1 MPTKIPQAWL
11 GSDCMMTNFEF
22 PTIDYDVVIVGGGI
36 SGLTLACGLRSPSV
50 SVGAASR
57 REGESSGLRI
67 LVVEAQQEQQVT
79 KRSRAYALSPMT
91 SKIFRDLGL
100 WEQIAPKI
108 SHFSRVLLS
117 DADYSHR
124 VEFCPNDLGEAAVY
138 YCGEHGVLMA
148 ALQQRVATAA
158 NITCCYETQVVEVR
172 YGAETAG
179 VMLENSQGQ
188 QRLQSKL
195 VVAADGINSQIRS
208 SAGIK
213 TNGYGQWQFCITAF
227 VAPSRPHQN
236 IGYERF
242 WPSGPF
248 AILPLPDNRCQ
259 IVWIAPHAEAQ
270 AIVALPSDQFMTEL
284 QQRYG
289 DQMGKLTLLSQPLV
303 FPAQLMQSRRYC
315 QPRLVLLG
323 DAAHCCHP
331 VGGQGLNMGIR
342 DAAALAQVLQTAQ
355 QQKKDL
361 GSLAVLKRYD
371 RWRRYE
377 NWVMLAFT
385 DILNRSFSN
394 HWLPMVRLRRL
405 LLRLIIYWSF
415 PRRLLLRLMTGLW
428 GRQPQLNA
436 LSAEKVSNGNGSV
449 KHIASDRSSSAALQ
463 NIDMN

>member
-1 MPTKIPQAWL
+1 MREFQA
-11 GSDCMMTNFEF
+11 MTSLLHPSLANC
-22 PTIDYDVVIVGGGI
+22 DVVIVGGGI
-36 SGLTLACGLRSPSV
+36 SGLTLACGLQ
-50 SVGAASR
+50 
-57 REGESSGLRI
+57 SSGLRI
-67 LVVEAQQEQQVT
+67 VVVEAQQQQQAT
-79 KRSRAYALSPMT
+79 ERSRAYALSSMT

-100 WEQIAPKI
+100 WSQIAPKI

-117 DADYSHR
+117 DADYPHR
-124 VEFCPNDLGEAAVY
+124 VEFCPKDLGEAAVY
-138 YCGEHGVLMA
+138 YCGEHKVLMA

-158 NITCCYETQVVEVR
+158 NIICMYETQVVEVR
-172 YGAETAG
+172 YGTETAE
-179 VMLENSQGQ
+179 VVLENSQGQ
-188 QRLQSKL
+188 QGLRSQL

-208 SAGIK
+208 SAGIE
-213 TNGYGQWQFCITAF
+213 TNGWAYWQSCITAF
-227 VAPSRPHQN
+227 VAPERSHQN

-284 QQRYG
+284 RRRYG
-289 DQMGKLTLLSQPLV
+289 EQMGKLTLLSQPLV
-303 FPAQLMQSRRYC
+303 FPARLMQSRHYC

-342 DAAALAQVLQTAQ
+342 DAAALVQVLQTAQ
-355 QQKKDL
+355 QHKQDL

-377 NWVMLAFT
+377 NWVVLAFT

-394 HWLPMVRLRRL
+394 HWLPIVRLRRL
-405 LLRLIIYWSF
+405 VLRLMIYWSF
-415 PRRLLLRLMTGLW
+415 LRRLLLRLMTGLW
-428 GRQPQLNA
+428 GRQPQLD
-436 LSAEKVSNGNGSV
+436 
-449 KHIASDRSSSAALQ
+449 HSSLAVLQ
-463 NIDMN
+463 NINI

>member
-1 MPTKIPQAWL
+1 MREFQT
-11 GSDCMMTNFEF
+11 MTPSLN
-22 PTIDYDVVIVGGGI
+22 PSLANYDVVIVGGGI
-36 SGLTLACGLRSPSV
+36 SGLTLACGLQ
-50 SVGAASR
+50 
-57 REGESSGLRI
+57 SSGLRI
-67 LVVEAQQEQQVT
+67 LVVEAQKQQQAT
-79 KRSRAYALSPMT
+79 ERSRAYALSPMT

-100 WEQIAPKI
+100 WEQIGPKI

-117 DADYSHR
+117 DADYPHR
-124 VEFCPNDLGEAAVY
+124 VEFCPEDLGEAAVY
-138 YCGEHGVLMA
+138 YCGEHRILMA
-148 ALQQRVATAA
+148 VLQQQVATAA
-158 NITCCYETQVVEVR
+158 NITCWYETQVVEVR
-172 YGAETAG
+172 YGTETAE
-179 VMLENSQGQ
+179 VVVENSQGQ
-188 QRLQSKL
+188 QRLRSQL
-195 VVAADGINSQIRS
+195 VVAADGKNSQIRS

-213 TNGYGQWQFCITAF
+213 TNGWAYWQSCITAF
-227 VAPSRPHQN
+227 VAPERWHQD

-248 AILPLPDNRCQ
+248 AILPLPENRCQ

-284 QQRYG
+284 RRRYG
-289 DQMGKLTLLSQPLV
+289 EQMGKLTLLSQPLV
-303 FPAQLMQSRRYC
+303 FPAQLMQSRRYY

-355 QQKKDL
+355 QHKQDL

-377 NWVMLAFT
+377 NWVVLAFT

-394 HWLPMVRLRRL
+394 QWLPMVKLRRL
-405 LLRLIIYWSF
+405 VLRLIIYWSF

-428 GRQPQLNA
+428 GRQPQLDFISGEEVTN
-436 LSAEKVSNGNGSV
+436 L
-449 KHIASDRSSSAALQ
+449 ASDHSSSAALQ
-463 NIDMN
+463 NINIWILTLATLHDICG

>member
-1 MPTKIPQAWL
+1 MREFQA
-11 GSDCMMTNFEF
+11 MTSLLHPFLANC
-22 PTIDYDVVIVGGGI
+22 DVVIVGGGI
-36 SGLTLACGLRSPSV
+36 SGLTLACGLQ
-50 SVGAASR
+50 
-57 REGESSGLRI
+57 SSGLRI
-67 LVVEAQQEQQVT
+67 LIVEAQQQQQAT
-79 KRSRAYALSPMT
+79 ERSRAYALSPMT

-117 DADYSHR
+117 DADYPHR
-124 VEFCPNDLGEAAVY
+124 VEFCPKDLGEAAVY
-138 YCGEHGVLMA
+138 YCGEHKVLMA

-158 NITCCYETQVVEVR
+158 NITCWYETQVIEVR
-172 YGAETAG
+172 YAAQTAE
-179 VMLENSQGQ
+179 VVLENSQGQ
-188 QRLQSKL
+188 QRLRSQL
-195 VVAADGINSQIRS
+195 VVAADGVNSQIRS

-213 TNGYGQWQFCITAF
+213 TNGWAYWQSCITAF
-227 VAPSRPHQN
+227 VAPERPHQN

-242 WPSGPF
+242 WSSGPF
-248 AILPLPDNRCQ
+248 AILPLPENRCQ

-270 AIVALPSDQFMTEL
+270 AIVGLPSDQFMSEL
-284 QQRYG
+284 RRRYG
-289 DQMGKLTLLSQPLV
+289 EQMGKLTLLSQPLV

-331 VGGQGLNMGIR
+331 VGGQGQNMGIR

-355 QQKKDL
+355 QHKQDL

-377 NWVMLAFT
+377 NWVVLAFT

-394 HWLPMVRLRRL
+394 QWLPMVKLRRL
-405 LLRLIIYWSF
+405 VLRLIIYWSF

-428 GRQPQLNA
+428 GRQPQLD
-436 LSAEKVSNGNGSV
+436 
-449 KHIASDRSSSAALQ
+449 HSSLAVLQ
-463 NIDMN
+463 NINI